1 MQWDDDEAPV
11 LESLWMTCH
20 EDLRRTGRITA
31 VAEAIAEALRRERH
45 LPRGDMAAPR

>member
-11 LESLWMTCH
+11 LESLWMIYH

-31 VAEAIAEALRRERH
+31 VDEGTAEALRRERR
-45 LPRGDMAAPR
+45 LLRGDMVAPR